1 MAIFGR
7 EIIGRQVLDQTGETL
22 GILIDLNFDLF
33 SGLITEFIVKVN
45 DDIDATKLPFEGES
59 RVVKIP
65 TEKINSVAKEIRLNV

>member
-7 EIIGRQVLDQTGETL
+7 EIIGRQVLDQTGEEL
-22 GILIDLNFDLF
+22 GILVDLNFDLF

-59 RVVKIP
+59 HVVKIP